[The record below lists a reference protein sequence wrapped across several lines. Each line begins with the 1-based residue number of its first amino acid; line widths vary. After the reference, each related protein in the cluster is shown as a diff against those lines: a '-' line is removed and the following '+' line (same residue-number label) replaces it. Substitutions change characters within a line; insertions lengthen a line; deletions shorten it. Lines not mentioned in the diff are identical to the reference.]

1 MKSLSEMNFA
11 FVGLGLMGGSIAK
24 AIKQNVFENGTEVFK
39 IGTCQTESSE
49 EKKCGKI
56 FAMDVN
62 EESLAKALNDK
73 IIDERFSPLET
84 DEMLKDSDFVFIC
97 LYPKATLRFLLE
109 HKDSFKSGSIVT
121 DISGV
126 KTLIAEK
133 VFGKENSTAE
143 KTSLNEKSVWRD
155 DVDFILGHPMA
166 GNEKEGYSGSD
177 GKVFEGR
184 NYILM
189 PQKSNRK
196 ENLSLMREL
205 ITKLGI
211 KRIIETDYKTHDHKI
226 AFTSQLCHVI
236 ASSLVDSAEDD
247 KITAFGGGSYEDLT
261 RIALINAPLWTELF
275 LSNKVELLSMINSFE
290 ESLSKIK
297 NAIENDNS
305 AELNSI
311 LRSVRE
317 KRAEMAKI

>member
-1 MKSLSEMNFA
+1 MKELKTMNFA

-24 AIKQNVFENGTEVFK
+24 AIKQNV
-39 IGTCQTESSE
+39 
-49 EKKCGKI
+49 GKV

-62 EESLAKALNDK
+62 EESLSKALNDK
-73 IIDERFSPLET
+73 IIDEKFSPLET
-84 DEMLKDSDFVFIC
+84 DEMLAKADFVFIC

-109 HKDSFKSGSIVT
+109 HKDAFKPDSVVT

-126 KTLIAEK
+126 KTLIAETI
-133 VFGKENSTAE
+133 FGKENSTAE
-143 KTSLNEKSVWRD
+143 KASQNGQSAVWRD

-189 PQKSNRK
+189 PQKSNK
-196 ENLSLMREL
+196 EENLALMREL

-275 LSNKVELLSMINSFE
+275 LSNRKELLSMISSFE
-290 ESLSKIK
+290 GSLSKIK
-297 NAIENDNS
+297 NAIETENA

-311 LRSVRE
+311 LKSVRE
-317 KRAEMAKI
+317 KRSEMGKI

>member
-1 MKSLSEMNFA
+1 MKKLTDMTFG

-24 AIKQNVFENGTEVFK
+24 AIKQKVLSSGTEVFK
-39 IGTCQTESSE
+39 IGEGLDGLSHDQVNA
-49 EKKCGKI
+49 KI
-56 FAMDVN
+56 FAMDMN
-62 EESLAKALNDK
+62 LDSLKNAKEEN
-73 IIDERFSPLET
+73 IIDEWFAPQQT
-84 DEMLKDSDFVFIC
+84 DEMLEKCDFVFIC
-97 LYPKATLRFLLE
+97 LYPKATVRFLAE
-109 HKDSFKSGSIVT
+109 HKNAFKSDSIVT

-126 KTLIAEK
+126 KTLIAQK
-133 VFGKENSTAE
+133 VFES
-143 KTSLNEKSVWRD
+143 SSSPVRD

-166 GNEKEGYSGSD
+166 GNEKEGYGASCGT
-177 GKVFEGR
+177 VFEGR

-189 PQKSNRK
+189 PHKSNRE
-196 ENLSLMREL
+196 ENLALMREL

-275 LSNKVELLSMINSFE
+275 LLNKEELVSMINSFE
-290 ESLSKIK
+290 NSLSKIK
-297 NAIENDNS
+297 NAIESENAS
-305 AELNSI
+305 ELNSI
-311 LRSVRE
+311 LKAVRE
-317 KRAEMAKI
+317 KRAAMAKV